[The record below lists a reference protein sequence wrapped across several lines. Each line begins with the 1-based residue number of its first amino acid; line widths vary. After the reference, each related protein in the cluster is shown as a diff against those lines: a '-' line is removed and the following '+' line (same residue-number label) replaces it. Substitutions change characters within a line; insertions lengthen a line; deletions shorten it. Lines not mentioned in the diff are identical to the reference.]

1 MMTKYRTLSL
11 TVALCIVLTLSS
23 WPALS
28 QGQKDSDTRTQS
40 PPSGKIV
47 NSYRKEQNVPQPAWV
62 NDALSR
68 SMTHLAQ
75 KGNESG
81 LANPQAEL
89 TLFGADQDDLG
100 QTHVRLNQVYRGLP
114 VFGGQL
120 ITHLDVTEVGSV
132 DQRKSDFVTGR
143 VFPAAR
149 LVNTTPAISSAQ
161 AIEIAKAALAYK
173 GKFAKESTA
182 ELVILPRAAKESRD
196 VPGAALTYKVELVI
210 LDGSPATADHLY
222 FVNAHN
228 GQIEWHYDNLQR
240 GTGNS
245 MYSGVV
251 GIGTTFNGSTFTMQ
265 DNSRGGL
272 FTTDMFDQFAGDF
285 AVGSIF
291 TDPDDNWGDGTRF
304 NRQTA
309 GVDAHFA
316 AEMTWDFYL
325 NRYGRF
331 GLDNNG
337 FQMLSRTH
345 YGSNYNN
352 AFWLDD
358 SRRVSFGDGDGLSF
372 NPLVS
377 VDIVGHEWTHGLTF
391 FTARLVYAN
400 QSGGSNESFSD
411 IFGTM
416 VEFQVGIN
424 PDYMI
429 GEDAYTPGTPGDA
442 LRYMFNPRADGFS
455 IDHFSQYFDG
465 IDPHSSSGLQNI
477 AFYLLAESG
486 VHPTS
491 GVSVKR
497 IGRDQA
503 AAVYF
508 KALTIYLGPSATFLD
523 VRSACEQG
531 TRELYS
537 TGNPIFNAVRRS
549 WFACGV
555 GGDVPFNAIDDAG
568 SFVTQH
574 YRDFLLHDPDPG
586 GLNFWTGQITQ
597 CGNDAWCEDGR
608 RVNVSRAFWDSGEFQ
623 GRADVQSSGLLNP
636 PGSPRPYDNHQ
647 FVRWC
652 YLNYLLREPDP
663 GGWNFWEGQ
672 LNGHGDY
679 NAIIRAFL
687 CSTEYRQRFGTP

>member
-1 MMTKYRTLSL
+1 MNRYRSLFL
-11 TVALCIVLTLSS
+11 TVALCIALTVSS
-23 WPALS
+23 WPAFS
-28 QGQKDSDTRTQS
+28 QGQKDLGLQIQS
-40 PPSGKIV
+40 PPTSGKIV
-47 NSYRKEQNVPQPAWV
+47 SSYRKEQSVPQPAWV

-68 SMTHLAQ
+68 SLTYFAQ
-75 KGNESG
+75 NGHEFG

-89 TLFGADQDDLG
+89 TLFRADQDDLG

-120 ITHLDVTEVGSV
+120 ITHLDVTDVGSI
-132 DQRKSDFVTGR
+132 DHRKIEFANGR

-149 LVNTTPAISSAQ
+149 LVNTIPRISPAQ
-161 AIEIAKAALAYK
+161 AIEIAKAAVGYK
-173 GKFAKESTA
+173 GNFAQEPTA
-182 ELVILPRAAKESRD
+182 ELVILPRAVKESRD
-196 VPGAALTYKVELVI
+196 LPGAVLTYKVELLI
-210 LDGSPATADHLY
+210 LDGSQSTADHLY

-251 GIGTTFNGSTFTMQ
+251 GIGTTFNGSVFVMQ

-272 FTTDMFDQFAGDF
+272 FTTDMLDQFAGNF
-285 AVGSIF
+285 EVGSIYS
-291 TDPDDNWGDGTRF
+291 DPDDNWGDGTRF

-309 GVDAHFA
+309 GVDAHFGT
-316 AEMTWDFYL
+316 EMTWDYYR

-331 GLDNNG
+331 GLNNAG

-358 SRRVSFGDGDGLSF
+358 SKCVSFGDGDGFSF

-391 FTARLVYAN
+391 FTAGLIYAN
-400 QSGGSNESFSD
+400 QSGGANESFSD

-416 VEFQVGIN
+416 IEFQVGIN
-424 PDYMI
+424 PDYLI

-497 IGRDQA
+497 IGRDA
-503 AAVYF
+503 AAAIYF
-508 KALTIYLGPSATFLD
+508 RALTLILGSSATFHN
-523 VRSACEQG
+523 VRSACEQATADIYG
-531 TRELYS
+531 
-537 TGNPIFNAVRRS
+537 TGNPVFNAVRHS

-555 GGDVPFNAIDDAG
+555 DDDVPFNPIDDPEG
-568 SFVTQH
+568 FVAQQ
-574 YRDFLLHDPDPG
+574 YRDFLLREPDQG

-597 CGNDAWCEDGR
+597 CGNDAFCEEGER
-608 RVNVSRAFWDSGEFQ
+608 LHVSRAFWESGEFQ

-652 YLNYLLREPDP
+652 YLNYLRREPDQP
-663 GGWNFWEGQ
+663 GWDFWESH

-687 CSTEYRQRFGTP
+687 FCTDYRQRFGPA